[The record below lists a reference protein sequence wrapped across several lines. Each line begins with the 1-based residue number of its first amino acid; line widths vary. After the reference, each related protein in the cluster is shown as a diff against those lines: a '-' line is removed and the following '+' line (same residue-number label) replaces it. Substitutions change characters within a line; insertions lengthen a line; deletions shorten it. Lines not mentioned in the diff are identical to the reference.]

1 MGEKTMKDCYEIAIV
16 GGGAAGLMAAATLAQ
31 AGKGSSTVVL
41 EQANRPGKKLL
52 ATGNGRCNLMNLG
65 AAPERYF
72 SQNKTQRDAGVA
84 AVLELDQL
92 ALWEKLGLLTQADEE
107 GRAYPACYQAAAVL
121 ELLRTICQEGGVE
134 LRCDAAV
141 KQITHPGKF
150 CLTLQDGTTITASQ
164 VILATGGKAAPN
176 LGGTGGGYPLA
187 QSLGHTVTS
196 LQPGLV
202 PLRCV
207 NPSKALKGVR
217 SGCTVSLWQ
226 EETLVERRGGEVQFT
241 DYGVS
246 GIVIMQLSNYL
257 EPGKRYEL
265 ELDLFPQMEEEDLL
279 AFLAQKASTHPDQRA
294 DFLLLGVLKSQFS
307 ELLLRSCRVDGKKRT
322 LGSLT
327 EQELSNLARRI
338 KHWRMKVQEPLT
350 WEQAQVTLGGV
361 ALDQVDMTTFRSR
374 NVPGLYFTGEL
385 LDVAGDCGGFNLAWA
400 FGSGVVAARSA
411 LAERI

>member
-1 MGEKTMKDCYEIAIV
+1 
-16 GGGAAGLMAAATLAQ
+16 
-31 AGKGSSTVVL
+31 
-41 EQANRPGKKLL
+41 
-52 ATGNGRCNLMNLG
+52 
-65 AAPERYF
+65 
-72 SQNKTQRDAGVA
+72 
-84 AVLELDQL
+84 
-92 ALWEKLGLLTQADEE
+92 
-107 GRAYPACYQAAAVL
+107 
-121 ELLRTICQEGGVE
+121 
-134 LRCDAAV
+134 
-141 KQITHPGKF
+141 
-150 CLTLQDGTTITASQ
+150 
-164 VILATGGKAAPN
+164 
-176 LGGTGGGYPLA
+176 
-187 QSLGHTVTS
+187 
-196 LQPGLV
+196 
-202 PLRCV
+202 
-207 NPSKALKGVR
+207 
-217 SGCTVSLWQ
+217 
-226 EETLVERRGGEVQFT
+226 VERRAGEVQFT

-265 ELDLFPQMEEEDLL
+265 ELDLFPQMEEEALL
-279 AFLAQKASTHPDQRA
+279 AFLTQKAKNHPDQRA
-294 DFLLLGVLKSQFS
+294 DFLLLGILKSQFS

-327 EQELSNLARRI
+327 EQELSNLARRV